1 MKVMLIGHDKGSRE
15 SHRAMLAKLGYEDVI
30 EAVDGQDAM
39 SKVFGASPELI
50 VVEHTMPGMSGLGFV
65 KSYHKNGGEAP
76 ILMMDDKADRRK
88 VVEAMKAG
96 VVSFVLRPV
105 EPDVFAQHILQSLMK
120 RKSA

>member
-1 MKVMLIGHDKGSRE
+1 
-15 SHRAMLAKLGYEDVI
+15 
-30 EAVDGQDAM
+30 
-39 SKVFGASPELI
+39 
-50 VVEHTMPGMSGLGFV
+50 
-65 KSYHKNGGEAP
+65 
-76 ILMMDDKADRRK
+76 MMDDKADRKK

>member
-1 MKVMLIGHDKGSRE
+1 
-15 SHRAMLAKLGYEDVI
+15 MLAKLGYEDVI

-65 KSYHKNGGEAP
+65 KSYHKRGGEAP
-76 ILMMDDKADRRK
+76 ILMMDDKADRKK

>member
-1 MKVMLIGHDKGSRE
+1 MKVMLIDHDKASRE
-15 SHRAMLAKLGYEDVI
+15 AHRAMLVKLGYDDVV
-30 EAVDGQDAM
+30 EATDGQDAM
-39 SKVFGASPELI
+39 SKVFVSNPDLI
-50 VVEHTMPGMSGLGFV
+50 VVEHTMPGMNGIVFV
-65 KSYHKNGGEAP
+65 KTYHARGGGAP
-76 ILMMDDKADRRK
+76 VMMVDDKADRKK